1 MCVLCITSRPPPATF
16 GGVSTK
22 LALRGFGAG
31 SPPHGAGSTRP
42 RPVGVTPRYP
52 NNAGFARHMV
62 WRAVTAIPYPEPLC
76 QRTFTQNLAKIG
88 LAGKEQDTR

>member
-31 SPPHGAGSTRP
+31 SPPHGAGTTRP

-62 WRAVTAIPYPEPLC
+62 WRASTAIPINPLS
-76 QRTFTQNLAKIG
+76 RALMSEDVYTKFG
-88 LAGKEQDTR
+88 EDRFSW